1 MVTKAF
7 YAGGFL
13 FNPDNRSV
21 LIHLRDDKTP
31 VHPNQWGLFGGM
43 NEGSESPAEC
53 FTRELHEELGLS
65 VEKDLVVPLRDY
77 FNEARGTWRYVFYVK
92 SNIEKTKLHLTEGAD
107 FDWVPLD
114 KVFSLDLTEKTRSD
128 IEFFLK
134 STYKE

>member
-43 NEGSESPAEC
+43 SEGSESPAEC
-53 FTRELHEELGLS
+53 FMRELREELGLS
-65 VEKDLVVPLRDY
+65 VKKNLVVPLRDY
-77 FNEARGTWRYVFYVK
+77 FNEARGTRRYVFYIK

-107 FDWVPLD
+107 FDWIPLD
-114 KVFSLDLTEKTRSD
+114 KVFDLDLTDKTRND

-134 STYKE
+134 SIYKE